1 MLFTLAPP
9 SLSVC
14 LIFRF
19 SSFFHLH
26 IWKCQKHGPK
36 NWIELVR
43 HVSCQSLGQLVES
56 LRQSVCLSVDELTP
70 HSSLF
75 YRYLSVCVCVWCGV
89 TKHFGP
95 IRADRSTLRP
105 NRWWKPFLT
114 FNVNASLL
122 LLYDA
127 SFWDVVRSFV
137 RCCFLDFRHGSF
149 GTARHATFAAQY
161 ACFCLLISLLMSS
174 TFNFNVSPTC
184 VH

>member
-19 SSFFHLH
+19 SSFIHLH

-137 RCCFLDFRHGSF
+137 RCCFLDFWHGSF
-149 GTARHATFAAQY
+149 GTACHICCTVCMFLPTD
-161 ACFCLLISLLMSS
+161 F
-174 TFNFNVSPTC
+174 TFNEQ
-184 VH
+184 HI

>member
-1 MLFTLAPP
+1 MLFTLALP
-9 SLSVC
+9 SLSVGLFVC

-19 SSFFHLH
+19 SSFIHLH

-43 HVSCQSLGQLVES
+43 HVSCQSLGQLVKS
-56 LRQSVCLSVDELTP
+56 LRQSVCLSVDELNP

-75 YRYLSVCVCVWCGV
+75 YRYLSVWLSVSVCVCQCVWCGV

-122 LLYDA
+122 LLYDT
-127 SFWDVVRSFV
+127 SFWDVVRPLLFS
-137 RCCFLDFRHGSF
+137 RLS
-149 GTARHATFAAQY
+149 ARVIRQGMQH
-161 ACFCLLISLLMSS
+161 LLRSMH
-174 TFNFNVSPTC
+174 VSAYWF
-184 VH
+184 HF

>member
-1 MLFTLAPP
+1 MLFTLAQA
-9 SLSVC
+9 SLFVCLLVC

-19 SSFFHLH
+19 SSFIHLH

-56 LRQSVCLSVDELTP
+56 LRQSVCLSVDELSP

-75 YRYLSVCVCVWCGV
+75 YRYLSVCLSVIVCMCVWCGV

-95 IRADRSTLRP
+95 IGADRSTLRP

-127 SFWDVVRSFV
+127 SFWDVVRSLLFSRLSARV
-137 RCCFLDFRHGSF
+137 IRHGMP
-149 GTARHATFAAQY
+149 H
-161 ACFCLLISLLMSS
+161 LLRTMH
-174 TFNFNVSPTC
+174 VSAYWF
-184 VH
+184 HF